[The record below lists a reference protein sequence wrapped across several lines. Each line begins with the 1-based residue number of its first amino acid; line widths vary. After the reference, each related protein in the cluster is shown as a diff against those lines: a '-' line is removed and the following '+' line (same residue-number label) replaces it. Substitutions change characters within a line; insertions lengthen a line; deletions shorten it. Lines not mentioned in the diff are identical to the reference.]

1 MKLRTFALEWFQ
13 VIVWSV
19 WAIVVAGGLA
29 IIATSGEPRVYL
41 AAKPLPA
48 NHRLIEGD
56 LAEAGWPYRFL
67 VPGWRTRAAFVGRY
81 LIRRIPSEGEVIEF
95 GATSGAPSFPVNR
108 SVLGWFSLA
117 GLPVADVAGLDP
129 GHRIEICNLTKGQC
143 GDLLVEAVVCGATAG
158 DCWAGIRLSNAQRD
172 RLIAATTTK
181 SPKPAIVVFT
191 HGAGK
196 HP

>member
-1 MKLRTFALEWFQ
+1 MKLRSFALEWFQ
-13 VIVWSV
+13 LIVCSV
-19 WAIVVAGGLA
+19 WALIVAGGLA

-48 NHRLIEGD
+48 NHRLIERD
-56 LAEAGWPYRFL
+56 LADAGWPYRFL
-67 VPGWRTRAAFVGRY
+67 VPGWRTRAGFAGRY
-81 LIRRIPSEGEVIEF
+81 LIRRVPSEGDVIEF
-95 GATSGAPSFPVNR
+95 RATAASPSFPVNR

-117 GLPVADVAGLDP
+117 GLPAADVAGLDP

-143 GDLLVEAVVCGATAG
+143 GDLLVEAVVCGATAS
-158 DCWAGIRLSNAQRD
+158 DCWAGIRLSDPQRD
-172 RLIAATTTK
+172 RLIAAITK
-181 SPKPAIVVFT
+181 SPKPAIIVFT